1 MVGGGASPTIAERPG
16 ETVTELAASLT
27 TSVPG
32 HGSDP
37 LIAALARYVEALHAR
52 YPDGPD
58 QMRRESLD
66 ARGNMPRM
74 CKNGRGQAA

>member
-1 MVGGGASPTIAERPG
+1 MTTSTSAAAVSGGAR
-16 ETVTELAASLT
+16 
-27 TSVPG
+27 
-32 HGSDP
+32 DP

-58 QMRRESLD
+58 QMRRENLD

-74 CKNGRGQAA
+74 CKSGRGRAA

>member
-1 MVGGGASPTIAERPG
+1 MNEIPAPRQPVAR
-16 ETVTELAASLT
+16 
-27 TSVPG
+27 
-32 HGSDP
+32 DP

-58 QMRRESLD
+58 QMRKENLD

-74 CKNGRGQAA
+74 CKSGRGRAA